1 MEQEIFAIVNGLE
14 LPPPG
19 LIQLWVPVH
28 SGPDRKEGHALVDV
42 DVFFGKQHGEWPWGY
57 HTPHVGHA
65 WAPHH
70 SRVGRCL
77 PGKSMYR
84 YEYPIL

>member
-1 MEQEIFAIVNGLE
+1 MEQEVFAAENGLK
-14 LPPPG
+14 LPPLG
-19 LIQLWVPVH
+19 LVQLWVPVH
-28 SGPDRKEGHALVDV
+28 SGPDRKESRALVDV
-42 DVFFGKQHGEWPWGY
+42 DVFFGKQTSPFGC

-77 PGKSMYR
+77 PGKSMFR